1 MRFEILPVK
10 GNADTRYNGYVLYT
24 PNTVLWGLLEVRG
37 ELKPGEKRWFVYN
50 DGKTKYEADT
60 LAELLETVRETEEL
74 E

>member
-1 MRFEILPVK
+1 MRFEILPARLDH
-10 GNADTRYNGYVLYT
+10 NSRYNGYVLYT
-24 PNTVLWGLLEVRG
+24 PNTTLWGVLEVRG
-37 ELKPGEKRWFVYN
+37 DLKPGEKRWSVYN